1 MESRFSS
8 PLSSPLYPPPPYH
21 YDNARLSLSLFYPS
35 EDSVQSLLPDPLK
48 PSQLPLMALL
58 VAEQPCKETGTF
70 MEAGILVQ
78 CMFDNP
84 ESGEEEVGVYF
95 AQNFVDSDIALASG
109 REIWGYPRKLAD
121 ISLTLK
127 GDMLSTRV
135 VREGNVLL
143 ETMCELT
150 DEGEWIDSGP
160 NINAKIIPEVGG
172 SDHSVLSLTA
182 AYLTYDI
189 KNGRSGDVEIDIHGT
204 PENGLDSIEIESSM
218 IGLYFDCDITVPAGK
233 EITRIKL

>member
-1 MESRFSS
+1 MESKFSS

-21 YDNARLSLSLFYPS
+21 YENARLFLSLFYPS
-35 EDSVQSLLPDPLK
+35 EDSVQTLLPKPLM

-78 CMFDNP
+78 CMFDNR

-95 AQNFVDSDIALASG
+95 AQNFVDSDIALAAG
-109 REIWGYPRKLAD
+109 REIWGYPRKLAN
-121 ISLTLK
+121 ISLDLK
-127 GDMLSTRV
+127 GDMLNAKV
-135 VREGNVLL
+135 VRNGNILL

-160 NINAKIIPEVGG
+160 NINAKILPEVGG
-172 SDHSVLSLTA
+172 SSHSILSLTA
-182 AYLTYDI
+182 AYLTYNI
-189 KNGRSGDVEIDIHGT
+189 KNGRSGDVQIDIQGT
-204 PENGLDSIEIESSM
+204 PDNGLDVIEIESSM

-233 EITRIKL
+233 EIAKLEL